1 MDDTTTARETM
12 SAQTDIA
19 GSGTRFR
26 SGVIGAANRDGS
38 PVVPSLR
45 PGGAQ
50 QILSGVE
57 TGVITYVVD
66 TSVLLSD
73 PLSLHRFAEHDV
85 VLPIVV

>member
-45 PGGAQ
+45 PGERSRSSRAWRR
-50 QILSGVE
+50 V
-57 TGVITYVVD
+57 
-66 TSVLLSD
+66 
-73 PLSLHRFAEHDV
+73 
-85 VLPIVV
+85 